1 MSKFIH
7 LVLRNF
13 VAAMALAGIWTVAG
27 TTESKADVVA
37 RVDLSSQTMHVR
49 VNGRTYARWKISSG
63 RKGYRTPT
71 GTWRA
76 KWTKRMHY
84 SSKYD
89 WSPMPYSVFYN
100 RGYAVHG
107 TNYVSR
113 LGRPASHGCIRL
125 HTANAR
131 KFYNLVKRY
140 GRSNTLIRVTY

>member
-1 MSKFIH
+1 MSKSIRI
-7 LVLRNF
+7 LLSRLSAVMVMAGLI
-13 VAAMALAGIWTVAG
+13 VVVTGTAAR
-27 TTESKADVVA
+27 ADVVA
-37 RVDLSSQTMHVR
+37 RVDLSSQTMHVK

-63 RKGYRTPT
+63 RKGFRTPT

-76 KWTKRMHY
+76 KWTTRMHY
-84 SSKYD
+84 SRKYD
-89 WSPMPYSVFYN
+89 YSPMPYSVFYH

-107 TNYVSR
+107 TNYVRR

-140 GRSNTLIRVTY
+140 GRRNTLIKVRY